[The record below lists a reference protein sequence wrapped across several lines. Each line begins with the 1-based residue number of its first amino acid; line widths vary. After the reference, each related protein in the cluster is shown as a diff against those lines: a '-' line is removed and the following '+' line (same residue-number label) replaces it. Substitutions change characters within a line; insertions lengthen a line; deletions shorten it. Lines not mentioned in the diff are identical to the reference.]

1 MGLKSVLAAVLLGVT
16 LSGCSEDP
24 AKTPDYAGII
34 GKVCSTK
41 TALRVNTQGFR
52 EISLSV
58 PGEGN
63 AHSLAGI
70 PALMRKVKRLCC
82 CLLAAGSY

>member
-1 MGLKSVLAAVLLGVT
+1 MGLKSVLAAVLPGVT

-52 EISLSV
+52 
-58 PGEGN
+58 
-63 AHSLAGI
+63 
-70 PALMRKVKRLCC
+70 
-82 CLLAAGSY
+82 